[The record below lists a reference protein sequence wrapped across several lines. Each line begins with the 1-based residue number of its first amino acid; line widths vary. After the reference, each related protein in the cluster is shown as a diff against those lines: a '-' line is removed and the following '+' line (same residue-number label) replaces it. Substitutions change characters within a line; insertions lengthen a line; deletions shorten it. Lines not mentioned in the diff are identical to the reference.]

1 MPTAAISTDELNRRL
16 PRALS
21 SEQLELYLERLGCD
35 VEGFTQIRRIQCLHC
50 SNLQEL
56 TLHEDLPG
64 ECPECY
70 TRTES
75 QAVWK
80 DLGQIDVVR
89 MDLLPVRPD
98 VFDAG
103 GLSRAIRGLMHED
116 TGLPIYHI
124 APPQLV
130 VTVDP
135 SVQHE
140 KSYRP
145 YLACAVVRGL
155 SIDEIGLRTIMKLQE
170 NLHWAIGR
178 DRKLASIGVYDL
190 SSIQGPLRYTTIQPD
205 AIQFLPLQP
214 RQSEPISP
222 QAVLDTHPK
231 GQAYRHLLAGFE
243 RYPLLIDSA
252 EQVLSMPPIINS
264 HETRISTATTDI
276 FIDVTGI
283 SDRVVI
289 KTLHI
294 LVTSLLELFAETTAE
309 QVTLQY
315 PDHQEQTPSMATERF
330 AFDVAHA
337 TQLIGI
343 NVDTQKAADLLRQMR
358 HAVESDPLHPSKL
371 WVTVPAYRNDIMHEV
386 DLIEDLAIAY
396 DYLNLIPS
404 LVPTMTVAQPRPE
417 RMLANRTRMV
427 MNGLGFFESMSLIL
441 SNREEQYDLMRISD
455 PGNAVLAA
463 NPASSEQTLLRTSL
477 MPQLLRL
484 FSINRG
490 QSLPQRMFEVDDV
503 VKLIA
508 GQEHPVEEMHVCGAI
523 LDSVIGFADIKAVV
537 ECLALELGMPLTLDA
552 IEHPSMIPGRV
563 AQLSFQGKTVGVMG
577 EIHPAILETL
587 RLAQPLVAFELDL
600 SPLLPLNWYH
610 HLS

>member
-1 MPTAAISTDELNRRL
+1 MPTAAIPTDELNRRL
-16 PRALS
+16 PRTLS
-21 SEQLELYLERLGCD
+21 TEQLELYLERLGCD
-35 VEGFTQIRRIQCLHC
+35 VEGFTQIRRIQCQHC
-50 SNLQEL
+50 SNLQEIGMQ
-56 TLHEDLPG
+56 EEFPA

-70 TRTES
+70 ARTEN
-75 QAVWK
+75 QKVWK
-80 DLGQIDVVR
+80 ELEQVDVVR

-98 VFDAG
+98 VFDPG
-103 GLSRAIRGLMHED
+103 GLSRAIRGLMREEM
-116 TGLPIYHI
+116 GLPVYTV

-130 VTVDP
+130 VSVDP
-135 SVQHE
+135 SVRDE

-155 SIDEIGLRTIMKLQE
+155 RIDDVSLRMIMKLQE

-190 SSIQGPLRYTTIQPD
+190 KSIRSPLRYTTTPPQGIR
-205 AIQFLPLQP
+205 FVPLQP
-214 RQSEPISP
+214 RQLDPITP
-222 QAVLDTHPK
+222 QDVLDSHPK
-231 GQAYRHLLAGFE
+231 GQAYKHLLAGFE
-243 RYPLLIDSA
+243 RYPLLIDQA

-264 HETRISTATTDI
+264 HETRLSTATTDV

-294 LVTSLLELFAETTAE
+294 LVTSLLELFEGTTAE

-315 PDHQEQTPSMATERF
+315 SDHQEQTPSMATEQF
-330 AFDVAHA
+330 SFDVGHA
-337 TQLIGI
+337 TKLIGI
-343 NVDTQKAADLLRQMR
+343 DVDRPRAIELLQQMR
-358 HAVESDPLHPSKL
+358 HDVQVDSEHEHKL

-396 DYLNLIPS
+396 DYLNLVPT

-417 RMLANRTRMV
+417 RVLANRTRMV

-441 SNREEQYDLMRISD
+441 SNREEQYDLMRIPD

-463 NPASSEQTLLRTSL
+463 NPASTEQTLLRTAL

-484 FSINRG
+484 FAHNRG
-490 QSLPQRMFEVDDV
+490 QALPQRLFEVDDI
-503 VKLIA
+503 VKLVD
-508 GQEHPVEEMHVCGAI
+508 GHEHPVEEMHVCGAM
-523 LDSVIGFADIKAVV
+523 LDSEVGFSDIKAVV
-537 ECLALELGMPLTLDA
+537 ESLAFELGMNLTLQA
-552 IEHPSMIPGRV
+552 IDHPSLIPGRA
-563 AQLSFQGKTVGVMG
+563 AQLLLQEIPVGIMG
-577 EIHPAILETL
+577 EIHPAVLETL

-600 SPLLPLNWYH
+600 SPLLPSDWYRSI
-610 HLS
+610 L